1 MELDCSLKPT
11 GMFVFYATIVCL
23 CNYSVMDFSFQ
34 GICIFF
40 FHCIL
45 NKDVRRNL
53 KSVFTGKKVPAEDPS
68 TTRATLLTVSL
79 THQNLKS

>member
-1 MELDCSLKPT
+1 
-11 GMFVFYATIVCL
+11 
-23 CNYSVMDFSFQ
+23 MDFSFQ

-53 KSVFTGKKVPAEDPS
+53 KSVFTGKQLPAEDPS

-79 THQNLKS
+79 THKKKKKLIKKVTVHIQAQFI